1 MRIMMFRTTVA
12 LASLALLPVSSANAQ
27 SLGACRIEVAANPP
41 RKVLL
46 CGNGLTIEA
55 EDDTRFRVRG
65 RLAAGQP
72 EGVSVSHGAVLI
84 DLKPERRVRFHVL
97 TPHALAA
104 VRGTMYAV
112 DVKQVETAVF
122 VARGRVAVTYRGS
135 RSTITLE
142 QGQGVDVAPGKP
154 LEVKTWSAE
163 RVSQLMRRFG
173 R

>member
-1 MRIMMFRTTVA
+1 MMFRTTVA
-12 LASLALLPVSSANAQ
+12 LASLALLPVTPANAQ
-27 SLGACRIEVAANPP
+27 SLGACRIEVAANPT

-46 CGNGLTIEA
+46 CGNGLTIEV
-55 EDDTRFRVRG
+55 EEDTRFRVRG
-65 RLAAGQP
+65 RLAAVP

-122 VARGRVAVTYRGS
+122 VARGRVAVTDRGS

-142 QGQGVDVAPGKP
+142 QGQGVEVAPGKP

-163 RVSQLMRRFG
+163 RVSQMMRRFG